1 MTTTFAVIA
10 LVAVAAAVVAL
21 VVLHAAPTGLSPLR
35 DPVSAYGIS
44 RWRALYRLQTLATAA
59 AAASAAVALGTSGLS
74 STTPAIIALVVL
86 AATRAPIGWVPMDAD
101 DEPRSATG
109 RAHNLLA
116 YGAFA
121 SASVGGFMTG
131 IAFGDADG
139 LSTAAMVVTALGWL
153 MVAASAV
160 TLLALVVK
168 GVRPAL
174 GIAERLIYV
183 GMFAW
188 LVVTAVTLIG
198 L

>member
-1 MTTTFAVIA
+1 MTATFAVIA

-59 AAASAAVALGTSGLS
+59 AAASVAVALGTSGLS

-101 DEPRSATG
+101 DEQRSATG

-116 YGAFA
+116 YGSFA

-131 IAFGDADG
+131 IAFGDTDG
-139 LSTAAMVVTALGWL
+139 LTTAATVVTAFGWL

-160 TLLALVVK
+160 TIIASTAK
-168 GVRPAL
+168 SARPVL
-174 GIAERLIYV
+174 GIAERLIYL

-188 LVVTAVTLIG
+188 LVVTAVTVMAL
-198 L
+198 